1 MTGHP
6 HLRNAELLPVVL
18 DFVQFSA
25 TLPSDLQFHAFWSS
39 ILTRMASAEAAT
51 DFKETCHGGV
61 LERAY
66 LGRQRYAGL
75 RQQVFFVV
83 SLRSFVRVVLS

>member
-51 DFKETCHGGV
+51 DFKEPVMAG
-61 LERAY
+61 Y
-66 LGRQRYAGL
+66 LREHILDGKGMLDCDSKFSLWFPYAL
-75 RQQVFFVV
+75 
-83 SLRSFVRVVLS
+83 LSV